1 MLTVG
6 VRRCVLCLALAWGGS
21 TARGADGP
29 QRYVLTSAGAN
40 RQVSEFEVTGQKLTP
55 AQPGWSVRLKTLAG
69 GRQEGSQL
77 LVVDN
82 GRIKVTLVP
91 TRGMGILAV
100 EEGPMRVGW
109 NSPVTEVVHPRFM
122 NLQARGGLGW
132 LEGFNEWMCRCGLE
146 NNGHPGTDKFI
157 NNVGDEASMELTL
170 HGKIANIPA
179 SEVEVLVETAP
190 PYTLRVRG
198 TVFEKSFYGPK
209 LRLETEFSTTPRS
222 AGFEL
227 RDTVTNLGAEPQE
240 FELLYHAN
248 FGAPLLEEGA
258 RFHAAA
264 KSVTPF
270 NAHAAK
276 AAERYAVYAPPTT
289 GFIEE
294 VYCLV
299 PLADKQGVAHAAL
312 SNRAGDRGFAISFRP
327 QELPYLTL
335 WKNTA
340 AEADGYVTGIEPG
353 TNYPNNRRIE
363 RQLGRVPKLAPQ
375 ASRQFHLGFTL
386 LSDAKAVADTRAR
399 IDALQSGH
407 GPAQVAQE
415 PEARE

>member
-1 MLTVG
+1 MLMLTV
-6 VRRCVLCLALAWGGS
+6 RRLLLGLAIVCCGELAR
-21 TARGADGP
+21 AQDP
-29 QRYVLTSAGAN
+29 QRYVLTSASMN
-40 RQVSEFEVTGQKLTP
+40 RQLQEFELTGQKVTP
-55 AQPGWSVRLKTLAG
+55 AKPGWSVRLKTLAG

-82 GRIKVTLVP
+82 GRIRVTLIP
-91 TRGMGILAV
+91 TRGMGILAI
-100 EEGPMRVGW
+100 EEGPLRVGW
-109 NSPVTEVVHPRFM
+109 QSPVTEVVHPRFM
-122 NLQARGGLGW
+122 NLQSRGGLGW

-146 NNGHPGTDKFI
+146 SNGHPGTDKFI
-157 NNVGDEASMELTL
+157 NNVGEEATMELTL

-179 SEVEVLVETAP
+179 SEVEVLVDPAP
-190 PYTLRVRG
+190 PYAIRVRG

-209 LRLETEFSTTPRS
+209 LKLETEFRTTPGS
-222 AGFEL
+222 SGFEL
-227 RDTVTNLGAEPQE
+227 LDTVSNLGAETQE

-276 AAERYAVYAPPTT
+276 AVEQYAVYAAPTT
-289 GFIEE
+289 SFTEE

-299 PLADKQGVAHAAL
+299 PVANQEGVSLAAL

-327 QELPYLTL
+327 EELPNLTL

-340 AEADGYVTGIEPG
+340 AAEDGYVTGIEPG

-363 RQLGRVPKLAPQ
+363 RKLGRVPQLAPRARQ
-375 ASRQFHLGFTL
+375 QFHLGFTL
-386 LSDAKAVADTRAR
+386 LSDAKAVSEAKAR
-399 IDALQSGH
+399 IDALQASH
-407 GPAQVAQE
+407 GPVQIAKE
-415 PEARE
+415 PEAKE

>member
-1 MLTVG
+1 MLPLI
-6 VRRCVLCLALAWGGS
+6 VRRIVLCLGILCCVAS
-21 TARGADGP
+21 ARADEP
-29 QRYVLTSAGAN
+29 QRYVLTSVSTN
-40 RQVSEFEVTGQKLTP
+40 RQLTDFELTGRKLTP
-55 AQPGWSVRLKTLAG
+55 AKPGWSVRLQTLVG

-82 GRIKVTLVP
+82 GRIRVTLVP
-91 TRGMGILAV
+91 TRGMGILAI
-100 EEGPMRVGW
+100 EEGPLRVGW
-109 NSPVTEVVHPRFM
+109 SSPVTEVVHPRFI
-122 NLQARGGLGW
+122 NLQSRGGLGW
-132 LEGFNEWMCRCGLE
+132 LEGFNEWLCRCGLE

-157 NNVGDEASMELTL
+157 NNVGDEATMELTL

-179 SEVEVLVETAP
+179 SEVEVLVDPAP
-190 PYTLRVRG
+190 PYTIRVKG

-209 LRLETEFSTTPRS
+209 LRLETEFRTTPGS

-227 RDTVTNLGAEPQE
+227 LDTVSNLGAEPQE

-276 AAERYAVYAPPTT
+276 AVERYAVYSPPTVAFT
-289 GFIEE
+289 EE

-299 PLADKQGVAHAAL
+299 PVANQEGVTLAAI

-327 QELPYLTL
+327 EELPYLTL

-353 TNYPNNRRIE
+353 TNFPNNRRIE
-363 RQLGRVPKLAPQ
+363 RLRGRVPRLAPG
-375 ASRQFHLGFTL
+375 ASRKFQLGFTL
-386 LSDAKAVADTRAR
+386 LSDAQAVSATKAR
-399 IDALQSGH
+399 IDALQATQGAAKIAS
-407 GPAQVAQE
+407 E
-415 PEARE
+415 PEVKE